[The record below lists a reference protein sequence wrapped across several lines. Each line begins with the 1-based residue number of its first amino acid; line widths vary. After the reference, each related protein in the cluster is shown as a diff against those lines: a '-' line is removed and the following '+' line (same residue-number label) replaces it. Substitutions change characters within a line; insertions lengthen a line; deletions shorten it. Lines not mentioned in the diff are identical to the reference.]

1 MQRPGAVQFIPPK
14 LSHVKTHPPQTNRKP
29 TVDAR
34 DFLADKG
41 GVKFALPIDAVLPQV
56 LDCLTQSGRVVL
68 QAPPGAGKTTRTPLA
83 ILESGQCPGK
93 ILMLEPRRLAARA
106 AAERMADTLGEKL
119 GETVGYRIRGQSKIG
134 PNTRIEVLTEGIL
147 TRMIQADPELPG
159 VGAILFDEFHE
170 RSLAAD
176 LGLALAWE
184 LRETLR
190 EDLWLVVMSATL
202 DAAPVAAL
210 LDDAPIVTSAG
221 RSFPVELTY
230 LPRPAPKDLPFEAQA
245 RSLILQ
251 AVADTEG
258 GILVFLPG
266 EAEIRRTKAALQDH
280 LPKNCVLRPLLGNL
294 PFAEQQLAIRPEARK
309 NLRKIVLATAIA
321 ETSLTIQDVRV
332 VVDCGRARRARYDPE
347 KGLQR
352 LVTER
357 VSKAEATQRAG
368 RAGRVAAGRCY
379 RMWARAEEGAMPA
392 FAPPE
397 IAISDLAPLALE
409 LAQWGSGPE
418 DLAFLTPP
426 APGPWA
432 QAKALLGQLGALSD
446 GRLTPHGA
454 ALAKLPLHPRLA
466 QMLLQAGPRAAPL
479 AALLSDRDILST
491 QNCDL
496 TPALTALTRPTGNKE
511 QAGPIR
517 DHSALDR
524 IKQEAKRLSRLAPK
538 GTREIAL
545 SPAQCLALAYPERV
559 AQRRPGPQP
568 RYIMAGGK
576 GAVLARDDSLAN
588 ARYLVISDLGNPHF
602 STGPDPKIRRALAL
616 SEAEL
621 REVFADQITWETL
634 CHWSK
639 RHRRVIAN
647 RSEMLGA
654 LSLTQEVWRDA
665 PSEALAAA
673 MVEGVQQMGLRLPKA
688 ARLLQAR
695 VAAAPPGQFPD
706 LSDTALLEAAPE
718 WLAPYLTGLTTEQDW
733 KAFDPLPALEAYIGW
748 AALRQ
753 LEKIAPAHFTTPL
766 GRKIA
771 IDYSGDSP
779 AIELRIQEIFGQ
791 TRHPMIGDHPLKVTL
806 LSPAHRPIQVTT
818 DIPGFWTGSYADVRK
833 DMRAQYPKH
842 PWPEDPTQ
850 ADPTLRAKPRK
861 R

>member
-1 MQRPGAVQFIPPK
+1 MQFIPPK

-695 VAAAPPGQFPD
+695 VAAAPPEQFPD

-766 GRKIA
+766 GRKIT